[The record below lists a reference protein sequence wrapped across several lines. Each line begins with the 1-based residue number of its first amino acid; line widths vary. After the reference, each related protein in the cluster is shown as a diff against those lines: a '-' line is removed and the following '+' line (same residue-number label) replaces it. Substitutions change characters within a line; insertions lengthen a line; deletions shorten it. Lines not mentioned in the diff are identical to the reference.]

1 MPAAVESR
9 PLAVETGS
17 PLRATEPPRWLT
29 QVVLLTRRVAA
40 EAFRNPVLILNL
52 LLALLFLVVY
62 DGTVGGVPLLVSF
75 AGGNYYNFILPAA
88 ILAASVGGGAAGLLL
103 VSDIRSGYLR
113 RQLTMPI
120 YRSALVTSLVVT
132 SAFQVVLQ
140 ATVVVLFGLALGA
153 DPKTG
158 LTGILC
164 VLALAFI
171 WGLGFAAY
179 SVAVAVITRDIQ
191 MTSAAN
197 LIFIPLIFLSPLLVP
212 YEYLKPWMQTA
223 ADFNPARYVTEGMR
237 SLLIEGWD
245 GRMLAEAFAAS
256 LAFFLVMGIAAVAVI
271 RARSLVADE

>member
-1 MPAAVESR
+1 MTSLSLPESR
-9 PLAVETGS
+9 PMVAV
-17 PLRATEPPRWLT
+17 PVHPPAWLT
-29 QVVLLTRRVAA
+29 QVDLLTRRVMV
-40 EAFRNPVLILNL
+40 ESLRSPVLILNL
-52 LLALLFLVVY
+52 LLALLFLIVY

-103 VSDIRSGYLR
+103 VSDIRSGYLSK
-113 RQLTMPI
+113 QLTMPI
-120 YRSALVTSLVVT
+120 RRSALVASLVLT

-140 ATVVVLFGLALGA
+140 ATIVILVGIALGA

-158 LTGILC
+158 TLGIAC
-164 VLALAFI
+164 VLALAFV

-179 SVAVAVITRDIQ
+179 SVSVAILSRDMQI
-191 MTSAAN
+191 TSAAN

-223 ADFNPARYVTEGMR
+223 ADVNPARYVTEGMR

-245 GRMLAEAFAAS
+245 GQMLLDALAAS
-256 LAFFLVMGIAAVAVI
+256 LAYGIEMGGVALLVI
-271 RARSLVADE
+271 RSRLLGIDG

>member
-1 MPAAVESR
+1 MP
-9 PLAVETGS
+9 G
-17 PLRATEPPRWLT
+17 LRVQPPSWLL
-29 QVVLLTRRVAA
+29 QVDLLTRRVMV
-40 EAFRNPVLILNL
+40 ESLRSPVLILNL
-52 LLALLFLVVY
+52 LLALLFLIVY
-62 DGTVGGVPLLVSF
+62 DGTVGGVPLFVQF
-75 AGGNYYNFILPAA
+75 GGGNYYNFILPAA

-103 VSDIRSGYLR
+103 VSDIRSGYLS

-120 YRSALVTSLVVT
+120 RRSALVASLVLT

-140 ATVVVLFGLALGA
+140 ATVVILVGIALGA

-158 LTGILC
+158 ALGIAC
-164 VLALAFI
+164 ILALAFV

-179 SVAVAVITRDIQ
+179 SVAVAILTRDMQ

-245 GRMLAEAFAAS
+245 GQMLLDALAAS
-256 LAFFLVMGIAAVAVI
+256 LAFGLVMGAVALAVI
-271 RARSLVADE
+271 RSRLLGLDG